1 MQSISETYQKRP
13 KLFAGIIALVVVLTG
28 IGIWWLTSK
37 QNDDGLPP
45 PESVADTGAL
55 RISLLPT
62 SECLPFYVA
71 DAAGIYDSLRLR
83 VNINDT
89 RAQFDADTALYR
101 QSAHVAYTDLVRL
114 QYQSTKHHRASIIMG
129 LQGAWG
135 LVESPTRR
143 GGNIKALKDHLL
155 GVSRYSCSDLY
166 ATAALATSDLAYDD
180 MLRAQVGDFSV
191 RMNMV
196 LQGQIEAAVLPEP
209 FLTYATAG
217 GAKTLWRVP
226 AAEAFMGC
234 LAAKPEV
241 LTSRRRSAQVALLLQ
256 GYNAAV
262 RRINKMGLQ
271 GCDTLLSRRLHIPIE
286 QLQKVK
292 LPRYTL
298 AAMPQPAALTKSRS
312 FLAERSISLSASI
325 LMDDR
330 FVKNE
335 EEKQ

>member
-1 MQSISETYQKRP
+1 MQSISETYKKRP
-13 KLFAGIIALVVVLTG
+13 KLFVGIIALAIVLVG
-28 IGIWWLTSK
+28 LFIWILTER

-45 PESVADTGAL
+45 PESATDTGAL
-55 RISLLPT
+55 RIALLPV

-83 VNINDT
+83 VSISDR
-89 RAQFDADTALYR
+89 RAQFDADTVLYG

-114 QYQSTKHHRASIIMG
+114 QYQSTKHHRAAIIMG

-135 LVESPTRR
+135 LVESPARR

-166 ATAALATSDLAYDD
+166 ATAALATGDLAYDD

-209 FLTYATAG
+209 FLTCAIAG

-226 AAEAFMGC
+226 ATEAYMGC

-241 LTSRRRSAQVALLLQ
+241 LKSRRRSAQIALLLQ

-262 RRINKMGLQ
+262 KRINKEGLQ
-271 GCDTLLSRRLHIPIE
+271 GCDTLLSERLHIPIE
-286 QLQKVK
+286 QLQKAK

-312 FLAERSISLSASI
+312 FLSERKVSLSASM

-330 FVKNE
+330 FVKK